1 MPSFIICLWYASQLG
16 TILEEHDDYFIIQS
30 STSLSNLPQNIKEGK
45 NKGEL
50 FLVVSKMDIKAFM

>member
-1 MPSFIICLWYASQLG
+1 
-16 TILEEHDDYFIIQS
+16 LEEHDDYFIIQS